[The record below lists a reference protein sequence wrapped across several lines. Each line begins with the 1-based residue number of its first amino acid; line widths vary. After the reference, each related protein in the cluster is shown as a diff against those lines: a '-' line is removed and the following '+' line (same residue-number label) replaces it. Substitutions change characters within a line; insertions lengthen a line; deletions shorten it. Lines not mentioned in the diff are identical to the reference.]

1 MTWKMKRA
9 ALVVTLVAALG
20 PACKRAPETAAVPTA
35 TAERTAKPSGS
46 AGVERAYDVAPRLAH
61 PLLWSAEKAG
71 KTTYLFGTM
80 HAGIDAESRLPDV
93 VWSKL
98 DAAYAFA
105 MEANLD
111 DPQAA
116 SLLGPTGSSLRTAL
130 GDDYW
135 KKLEDAIGPDMARA
149 VEYLPP
155 LVPAAQL
162 SLRGLP
168 RTVAMDKALSAR
180 ALREHKPIYYLEHT
194 THQLEI
200 LLKWMDVKALEMM
213 LDELPESEH
222 RARAML
228 DAYVEGDDQKI
239 VAISDLEKEAA
250 LQHGYT
256 TAEYD
261 QEMEEMLYGRNM
273 RWIPTIDRLHAWGGA
288 FVAVGALH
296 LVGPRSVLELLARK
310 GYQVKRV
317 AP

>member
-1 MTWKMKRA
+1 
-9 ALVVTLVAALG
+9 
-20 PACKRAPETAAVPTA
+20 
-35 TAERTAKPSGS
+35 
-46 AGVERAYDVAPRLAH
+46 
-61 PLLWSAEKAG
+61 
-71 KTTYLFGTM
+71 
-80 HAGIDAESRLPDV
+80 
-93 VWSKL
+93 
-98 DAAYAFA
+98 
-105 MEANLD
+105 
-111 DPQAA
+111 
-116 SLLGPTGSSLRTAL
+116 LRTAL

-135 KKLEDAIGPDMARA
+135 RRLEDAIGPDMARA

-180 ALREHKPIYYLEHT
+180 ALRVHKPIYYLEHT

-200 LLKWMDVKALEMM
+200 LLKWMDVKALKMM

-228 DAYVEGDDQKI
+228 DAYVEGDDQRI
-239 VAISDLEKEAA
+239 VAISDLEKDTA

-261 QEMEEMLYGRNM
+261 QEMNEMLYDRNM
-273 RWIPTIDRLHAWGGA
+273 WWIPTIDKLHAGGGA